1 MPSSETMA
9 GGALASS
16 GRGTVT
22 FGKKLGAGHRAGDSF
37 VSAGAVELS
46 TSSTIT
52 PSLTMQISEFF
63 TSTGRIPR
71 STFWIFFLVLYGIM
85 GAVVF
90 VIERIGAS
98 ETLQVVGGLLM
109 LPLFLV
115 AILVQI
121 KRWHDRDKSGWWVLI
136 GLVPCVGP
144 FWALIE
150 CGFLKGT
157 TGPNKYGP
165 DPLQPGT

>member
-1 MPSSETMA
+1 MIRGCGSSDRLQFFPFVIGESVTGNFSFIEKKRAA
-9 GGALASS
+9 GTLAPPS
-16 GRGTVT
+16 GRKPVT
-22 FGKKLGAGHRAGDSF
+22 LRNKLGAGHHADHSL
-37 VSAGAVELS
+37 VSPGAVELP

-63 TSTGRIPR
+63 TSKGRIPR

-109 LPLFLV
+109 L
-115 AILVQI
+115 
-121 KRWHDRDKSGWWVLI
+121 
-136 GLVPCVGP
+136 
-144 FWALIE
+144 
-150 CGFLKGT
+150 
-157 TGPNKYGP
+157 
-165 DPLQPGT
+165 

>member
-1 MPSSETMA
+1 
-9 GGALASS
+9 
-16 GRGTVT
+16 
-22 FGKKLGAGHRAGDSF
+22 
-37 VSAGAVELS
+37 
-46 TSSTIT
+46 
-52 PSLTMQISEFF
+52 MQISEFF